1 MLGGSRTSKEDYGG
15 EIVERSKGGNE
26 EREEER
32 RKKEEKKKNKEDI
45 WRAMEGSQNQQ
56 GKKTRRRE
64 DK

>member
-56 GKKTRRRE
+56 GK
-64 DK
+64 